1 MASLRAMSDEPR
13 PSIRR
18 LRERKERHQQR
29 GKIYRI
35 AFAAIGIM
43 IILLGVILIPLP
55 GPGWLIVAIGVGM
68 LALEFDR
75 MERLLERILDR
86 VEATSERLSNPQKLL
101 IGLLAIVGAA
111 GWIAALVLW
120 EIPLLPG

>member
-1 MASLRAMSDEPR
+1 VASLRAMSEPR

-18 LRERKERHQQR
+18 LRERKERHRQR
-29 GKIYRI
+29 GKLYRI
-35 AFAAIGIM
+35 SFAAIGIV

-55 GPGWLIVAIGVGM
+55 GPGWLIVALGVGM

-86 VEATSERLSNPQKLL
+86 LEATSEQLSNPQKLL
-101 IGLLAIVGAA
+101 IGLLAIAGAA
-111 GWIAALVLW
+111 GWIAAIVLW
-120 EIPLLPG
+120 EVPLLPG

>member
-1 MASLRAMSDEPR
+1 MSEPR

-29 GKIYRI
+29 GKLYRI
-35 AFAAIGIM
+35 SFAAIGIV

-55 GPGWLIVAIGVGM
+55 GPGWLIVALGVGM

-86 VEATSERLSNPQKLL
+86 LEATSERLSNPQKLL
-101 IGLLAIVGAA
+101 LGLLAIAGAA
-111 GWIAALVLW
+111 AWIAVIVLW
-120 EIPLLPG
+120 EVPLLPG

>member
-1 MASLRAMSDEPR
+1 MASLGAMSEPR

-18 LRERKERHQQR
+18 LRERRERHRQR
-29 GKIYRI
+29 GKLYRI
-35 AFAAIGIM
+35 SFAAIGIV

-55 GPGWLIVAIGVGM
+55 GPGWLIVALGVGM

-86 VEATSERLSNPQKLL
+86 LEATSEQLSNLQKLL
-101 IGLLAIVGAA
+101 LGLLAIAGAA
-111 GWIAALVLW
+111 SWIVAIVLW

>member
-1 MASLRAMSDEPR
+1 MGEPR
-13 PSIRR
+13 ESIRR

-29 GKIYRI
+29 GKLYRI
-35 AFAAIGIM
+35 SFAAIGIV

-86 VEATSERLSNPQKLL
+86 IEATSEKLSNLQKLL
-101 IGLLAIVGAA
+101 LGLLAIVGVA
-111 GWIAALVLW
+111 GWIAVIVLW
-120 EIPLLPG
+120 EVPLLPG